1 MNSRETTTRASIDLD
16 ATDEFPVLDTA
27 AYEAAVLPLQ
37 SAEPSDNR
45 ITATAARPSV
55 GAAAGAEEL
64 SRTLAETGA
73 SLEALRV
80 RERALRLALANE
92 QQAAQRSAAE
102 LDAARRAAARL
113 AQELAEARA
122 AARQQSVVP
131 AASGMIEDLT
141 ARLTRSEAD
150 RRDLEERVAAL
161 TKEVANNYSRLKR
174 LESMNAELRETVGQ
188 LNASLAEHG
197 GGLRQGRA
205 GHLNAPALRQ
215 VDEFPR

>member
-37 SAEPSDNR
+37 SAEPSDDR
-45 ITATAARPSV
+45 ITATAARPL

-64 SRTLAETGA
+64 SRTLAETSA
-73 SLEALRV
+73 SLEVLRI

-122 AARQQSVVP
+122 AARQQSAVP
-131 AASGMIEDLT
+131 AACATIEDLT
-141 ARLTRSEAD
+141 GRLTRSEAD
-150 RRDLEERVAAL
+150 RRDLEERVGAL

-188 LNASLAEHG
+188 LNTSLAERG
-197 GGLRQGRA
+197 GGLRRGRA
-205 GHLNAPALRQ
+205 GHLNAPAFRQ
-215 VDEFPR
+215 VDDYPR